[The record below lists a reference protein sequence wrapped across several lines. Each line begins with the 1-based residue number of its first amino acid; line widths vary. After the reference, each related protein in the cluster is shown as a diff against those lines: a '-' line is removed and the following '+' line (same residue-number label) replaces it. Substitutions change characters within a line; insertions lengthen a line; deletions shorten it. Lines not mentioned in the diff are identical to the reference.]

1 MGIPTVVQQ
10 KQIRLVSMLMWVQ
23 SLALL
28 SGGESRVAV
37 RDAAQILRC
46 CGLALA
52 SIVSY
57 GSTSSLKLPYT
68 VSAVL
73 KKIYWCHF
81 VTVKHLMY
89 QNQN

>member
-1 MGIPTVVQQ
+1 M
-10 KQIRLVSMLMWVQ
+10 RMWVQ

-28 SGGESRVAV
+28 SGGESGVAV

-52 SIVSY
+52 SIGSY
-57 GSTSSLKLPYT
+57 GSTPSLELPYT
-68 VSAVL
+68 VSATL
-73 KKIYWCHF
+73 KKIYWYNF
-81 VTVKHLMY
+81 VTLKHLMC